1 MKYILTFVLFII
13 LTPHRVYSNEAI
25 EADAIRWLVTRT
37 INYIDVPT
45 PTIPSNLVAIESS
58 SSQID
63 LSWSASP
70 DNTAVTSYKIYRD
83 DVLIKSTDHTSIS
96 ITGLY
101 EKTNY
106 CFTVSAIDAE
116 NNESKLSNASCI
128 TTPKATPFDNYHAFN
143 SFTDN
148 TFALSSCAN
157 LPLETAVGIFVSP
170 TGAATAA
177 GTQLDPLD
185 LATALSS
192 TSIVSAGQTLW
203 LMEGIYKGNF
213 TSKLRGTSLL
223 PIKVRP
229 LPGKRAIID
238 GNHISGGAA
247 LTISGD
253 WTDYYGLEVISSSAT
268 HTSTQTG
275 SNPTDLV
282 RNNGVTVTGPN
293 TRVINFIVHD
303 NIGGGISSWSNAP
316 NSELYGNIIYNNGW
330 TGPDRGHGH
339 AIYAQNNT
347 GFKRLTNNIIFFGYG
362 TGIHVYTEGGQMNN
376 FDVQHNTWFMTGASD
391 PRASQKK
398 DNCLI
403 GGFKPVTNLLM
414 KHNLG
419 YSENSRGTRLGYGG
433 SVTGQ
438 DAILI
443 DNYLSENFWV
453 AGSWPSLNISNSSIF
468 RGLTGAASSFISDG
482 INGNIVQ
489 TTPPVTGNRV
499 FVKANDHNPRR
510 ARVVIYNYEDASSV
524 NVDLSTILKPGE
536 AYRIHSSFALFDA
549 PIIEGVFDESPVSI
563 PMGTVA
569 PPQPTGSNDVA
580 DEDDPH
586 RKFGVF
592 IVMHGGCE

>member
-1 MKYILTFVLFII
+1 MKPILTLIIFII
-13 LTPHRVYSNEAI
+13 LSSHHAYSNDIADS
-25 EADAIRWLVTRT
+25 DAIRWLVTRAT
-37 INYIDVPT
+37 NHIDVQA
-45 PTIPSNLVAIESS
+45 PTIPNNLITTEVS
-58 SSQID
+58 SSQIN
-63 LSWSASP
+63 LSWSASS
-70 DNTAVTSYKIYRD
+70 DNTAVTGYYIYQNGIF
-83 DVLIKSTDHTSIS
+83 IKSTDRTSIL

-101 EKTNY
+101 TKTNY

-116 NNESKLSNASCI
+116 NNESNQGSQLCA
-128 TTPKATPFDNYHAFN
+128 TTPKATPFDNHHAFN
-143 SFTDN
+143 GITNS
-148 TFALSSCAN
+148 TFALSSCTN

-170 TGAATAA
+170 AGTPTAT

-192 TSIVSAGQTLW
+192 TSIVTAGETIW

-223 PIKVRP
+223 PIKVKP

-253 WTDYYGLEVISSSAT
+253 WADYYGLEVISSSAT
-268 HTSTQTG
+268 HTSAQTG
-275 SNPTDLV
+275 SNPSDLV
-282 RNNGVTVTGPN
+282 TNNGVTVTGPN

-303 NIGGGISSWSNAP
+303 NVGGGISSWSNAP

-347 GFKRLTNNIIFFGYG
+347 GFKKLTNNIIFFGYG

-414 KHNLG
+414 KNNLG
-419 YSENSRGTRLGYGG
+419 YSENSRGIRLGYGG
-433 SVTGQ
+433 SVVGQ
-438 DAILI
+438 DAILM

-453 AGSWPSLNISNSSIF
+453 AGSWSSLNVSNSAVF
-468 RGLTGAASSFISDG
+468 RGLTGVASSFISDG
-482 INGNIVQ
+482 TNGNIVQ
-489 TTPPVTGNRV
+489 ITPPATGNQV
-499 FVKANDHNPRR
+499 FVKANDHDPRR
-510 ARVVIYNYEDASSV
+510 ARVVIYNHEDAPSV
-524 NVDLSTILKPGE
+524 SVDLSSVLKSGE

-549 PIIEGVFDESPVSI
+549 PMIEGVFDGNPVSI
-563 PMGTVA
+563 PMGSVV
-569 PPQPTGSNDVA
+569 PPQPTGSNGIA
-580 DEDDPH
+580 DEDYPH

-592 IVMHGGCE
+592 IVTHGGC